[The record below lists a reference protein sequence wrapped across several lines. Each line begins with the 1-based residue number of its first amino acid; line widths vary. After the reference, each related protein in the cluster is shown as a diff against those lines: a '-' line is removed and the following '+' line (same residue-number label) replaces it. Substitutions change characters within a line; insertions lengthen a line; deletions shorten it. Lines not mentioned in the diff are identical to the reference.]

1 MSTSADVWVGV
12 GLGSMLQKSSCKVT
26 ELVYIHSHRVGGLTG
41 GFSLG
46 FLLLKVELGY
56 PTPTNPRG
64 LP

>member
-12 GLGSMLQKSSCKVT
+12 GLGSMLKKSSCKVT
-26 ELVYIHSHRVGGLTG
+26 ELVYIDSHRMGGLPG

-46 FLLLKVELGY
+46 FLLLEVELGY
-56 PTPTNPRG
+56 PTLTNPYG